1 MCVCVQA
8 IVFGK
13 GPSCAFLGPRHP
25 PRHRPPC
32 ACSALQTLWPP
43 ASRRPDRC
51 FVVAPP
57 PPLVS
62 MSLCSASVAGSAAAR
77 KSRKRGR
84 TTESAINSTMDTMEQ
99 EALDELVELLKQ
111 DPRKIFPTLRWAQSS
126 AVAAR
131 AEAPPADDE
140 DEGDFHDTYRK
151 LYRVPKDFLRQ
162 FLPSLPEMALRLTSE
177 ALARLEK
184 SEDGAV
190 RNLFFWACN
199 VSTDTV
205 WPPFC
210 HKKRIFREVFTN
222 VVVDRGNRLSGIV
235 TKEVGEK
242 LFVDWTKCGVYVF
255 GPAGGKKEWV
265 EHVPTKTRA
274 QLAECGFEGEFDVQN
289 NWHELKV
296 ELRVRRQVT
305 RITEFFEEDFVNSLK
320 ASHVKTRAYLQE
332 KANNARAKLDDGEG
346 GEEEPTSNSGSGSN
360 LKPSPAKP
368 APPRQP
374 SAKAKQTPRRAG
386 KK

>member
-8 IVFGK
+8 FVFGTV
-13 GPSCAFLGPRHP
+13 
-25 PRHRPPC
+25 PPC
-32 ACSALQTLWPP
+32 ACSALQTLRPP

-57 PPLVS
+57 PALVS
-62 MSLCSASVAGSAAAR
+62 MSLSSASVAESAAAR
-77 KSRKRGR
+77 KTRKRGR
-84 TTESAINSTMDTMEQ
+84 TTEPAINSAMDTMEQ
-99 EALDELVELLKQ
+99 EALDELVALLQQ

-131 AEAPPADDE
+131 AEPPPPPPADDE
-140 DEGDFHDTYRK
+140 NEWDFHDSYRK

-162 FLPSLPEMALRLTSE
+162 FLPPLPEMALRLKSE
-177 ALARLEK
+177 ALTRLEK
-184 SEDGAV
+184 SEDGTV
-190 RNLFFWACN
+190 RNLFVWACN
-199 VSTDTV
+199 VSTDTA

-222 VVVDRGNRLSGIV
+222 AVVDRGNRLSGIV

-242 LFVDWTKCGVYVF
+242 LFADWTKCGGYVF
-255 GPAGGKKEWV
+255 GPAGGNKEWV
-265 EHVPTKTRA
+265 DHVPTKTCA

-289 NWHELKV
+289 NSHELKV

-305 RITEFFEEDFVNSLK
+305 RITEFFEEAFVSSLK
-320 ASHVKTRAYLQE
+320 ASHAKTRAYLQE
-332 KANNARAKLDDGEG
+332 KANTARAKLDDGEE

-360 LKPSPAKP
+360 RRPSPAKP
-368 APPRQP
+368 APQKKP
-374 SAKAKQTPRRAG
+374 SATTAKQTPRRAG